1 MFTGLIEEIGSVDEA
16 TIKNGSLH
24 LKISC
29 DKILEDVYTDA
40 SIAVNGCCLTV
51 TGFTDQ
57 TFSATAIEETLRKT
71 NLENLTKGSKV
82 NLERAMKQSDRL
94 GGHIVQGHVDTKTEL
109 VKIEPEGTGV
119 SLTYNL
125 PPEGDMLVVE
135 MGSITIDGI
144 SLTVAGREK
153 NTFRVA
159 IIPHTWKNTNLSD
172 SKTGHISNIE
182 FDMTGKYI
190 SRMIQPYLNKLSER

>member
-1 MFTGLIEEIGSVDEA
+1 
-16 TIKNGSLH
+16 
-24 LKISC
+24 
-29 DKILEDVYTDA
+29 
-40 SIAVNGCCLTV
+40 
-51 TGFTDQ
+51 
-57 TFSATAIEETLRKT
+57 
-71 NLENLTKGSKV
+71 
-82 NLERAMKQSDRL
+82 
-94 GGHIVQGHVDTKTEL
+94 
-109 VKIEPEGTGV
+109 
-119 SLTYNL
+119 
-125 PPEGDMLVVE
+125 MLVVE